1 MPSSITMEKEKL
13 CSDYDN
19 DFTDYLFYRYCN
31 PLFYYVE
38 QDDINGV
45 KKWIKFVNDCNDLY
59 ETPLFSCVEKDK
71 VNVEILNFLIENG
84 SDINFKTRDNNLSA
98 LAHYL
103 SFNKNVEPEI
113 VKILIDSG
121 SSITEEDENG
131 KNLLHMYM
139 CNFNVRINVIK
150 LLIDSGVNFLQKD
163 FDNNN
168 ILYSYI
174 LFHSDKKIFD
184 YLTSLGIDIDETNTS
199 GYNCKDLIKF
209 RNLTFFDKQ

>member
-1 MPSSITMEKEKL
+1 MEKEKL
-13 CSDYDN
+13 CSEYDN

-38 QDDINGV
+38 KDDINGV
-45 KKWIKFVNDCNDLY
+45 KRWIKFVNDCNDLY

-71 VNVEILNFLIENG
+71 VNVEILKFLIENV

-98 LAHYL
+98 LGHYL

-121 SSITEEDENG
+121 SSVTEEDENG

-184 YLTSLGIDIDETNTS
+184 YLTSLGIDIYETNTS
-199 GYNCKDLIKF
+199 GYNCNDLIKF
-209 RNLTFFDKQ
+209 RNLTFFGKQ